1 MGQLW
6 AALSFSDISIICS
19 FFGNYLRSR
28 IRQARMASRRTASKR
43 PEAQIATKHSLMQR
57 SLLPASRLLANLD
70 QKYMAA
76 PEENIPQK
84 MRDETG
90 VGGFSGS
97 GAGGFSGKV
106 VVPPSF
112 GWNMICERAGS
123 YMRRLAPLPCCLGR
137 RWRLAMQGQADEGSS
152 CGLGLMRILF

>member
-84 MRDETG
+84 MRDAVVVCGFWGNG
-90 VGGFSGS
+90 VGGFSD
-97 GAGGFSGKV
+97 KI
-106 VVPPSF
+106 VVPPF
-112 GWNMICERAGS
+112 VWME
-123 YMRRLAPLPCCLGR
+123 YDMRESRHLYA
-137 RWRLAMQGQADEGSS
+137 QVGSS
-152 CGLGLMRILF
+152 PLLFGTTMEVGGSVR